1 MQNFAPSTAIIK
13 VPVVAVVGVVISVLT
28 VLTVSVVNIVGE
40 LVFAVE
46 TCSVVSL
53 IATGE
58 LAVVWDTLSNVVVGV
73 APSDMHTYTY
83 NSTNHHDYLTI
94 RVKCGIRLSHTRT
107 VVVSVIRTTA
117 EAYGKWGNLTPA
129 TPHSLTDGH
138 QNLQG
143 SSCHGY
149 LSVCQIS

>member
-58 LAVVWDTLSNVVVGV
+58 LAVV
-73 APSDMHTYTY
+73 
-83 NSTNHHDYLTI
+83 
-94 RVKCGIRLSHTRT
+94 
-107 VVVSVIRTTA
+107 
-117 EAYGKWGNLTPA
+117 
-129 TPHSLTDGH
+129 
-138 QNLQG
+138 
-143 SSCHGY
+143 
-149 LSVCQIS
+149 